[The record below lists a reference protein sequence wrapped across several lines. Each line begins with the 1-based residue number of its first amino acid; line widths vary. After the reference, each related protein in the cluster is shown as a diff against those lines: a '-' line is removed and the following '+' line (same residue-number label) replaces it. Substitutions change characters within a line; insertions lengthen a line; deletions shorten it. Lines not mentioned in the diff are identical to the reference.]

1 METPAGVVILVGLS
15 SVLALSC
22 PPHLS
27 YHVMASRDRIAP
39 SRRLTVSNVNPLCYE
54 PAVAPKMNRSE
65 VFHTHPEIMSGTP
78 VFKGTRVPVH
88 TLIDHLAAGVSLEE
102 FLLDFPTV
110 SREQAVSFLRLS
122 EEALVGAKYSD
133 D

>member
-1 METPAGVVILVGLS
+1 MPPGIELSLQAVWLFRNGL
-15 SVLALSC
+15 
-22 PPHLS
+22 
-27 YHVMASRDRIAP
+27 R
-39 SRRLTVSNVNPLCYE
+39 YE
-54 PAVAPKMNRSE
+54 PTVTPKMDRSE

-88 TLIDHLAAGVSLEE
+88 TLVDHLAAGVSLEE

-110 SREQAVSFLRLS
+110 SREQAIAFLKLS

-133 D
+133 E